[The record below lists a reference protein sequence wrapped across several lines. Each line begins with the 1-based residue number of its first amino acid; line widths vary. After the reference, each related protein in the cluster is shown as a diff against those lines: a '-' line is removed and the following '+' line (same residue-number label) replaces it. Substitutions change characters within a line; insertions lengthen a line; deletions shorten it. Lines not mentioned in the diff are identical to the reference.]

1 MDMSMGLAR
10 GMCMRLENEEGHAV
24 VILGG
29 YIAESMD
36 ISTNMALV
44 IWKK

>member
-1 MDMSMGLAR
+1 MS
-10 GMCMRLENEEGHAV
+10 LENEKDHAV

-36 ISTNMALV
+36 IYTNMALV
-44 IWKK
+44 IWKR